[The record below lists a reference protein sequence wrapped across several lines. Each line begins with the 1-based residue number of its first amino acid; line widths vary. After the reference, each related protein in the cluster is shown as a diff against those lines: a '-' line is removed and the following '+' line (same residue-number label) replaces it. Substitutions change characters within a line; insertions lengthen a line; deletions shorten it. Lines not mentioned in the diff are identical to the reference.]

1 MTVADLQLGY
11 AGMIVLGLMVLGA
24 SRVTKD
30 LRAPGE
36 KRQYYAIQA
45 VTIVCA
51 LVGAKLGVL
60 MGDARWPMVPFHDWA
75 LLAGTGRSIA
85 GALLFGFIGAELAKP
100 LMRYRLPPNDRFAT
114 VLPFSIAIGRI
125 GCLLAGCCLGEPWNG
140 PWAVRAA
147 DGVLRHPAPV
157 YEMVFNVAVGV
168 LFAYMLRRRML
179 FGRLFAL
186 YLVLYG
192 AFRFAIEFVRATPKD
207 WPLALSGYQW
217 LALAMVVAGGA
228 VLVRRTLVP
237 PPWRGGA
244 LAGASS

>member
-1 MTVADLQLGY
+1 MNVADLQLGY
-11 AGMIVLGLMVLGA
+11 AGMIVLGLMALGA
-24 SRVTKD
+24 SRVTRD

-36 KRQYYAIQA
+36 KRQYYAIQV

-51 LVGAKLGVL
+51 LIGAKLGVL
-60 MGDARWPMVPFHDWA
+60 MGDARWPMAPFHDWA

-125 GCLLAGCCLGEPWNG
+125 GCLLAGCCLGEPWDG

-157 YEMVFNVAVGV
+157 YEMAFNLAVGV
-168 LFAYMLRRRML
+168 LFVVMLRRRLL

-237 PPWRGGA
+237 PRWQGGA
-244 LAGASS
+244 LAEPA